1 MGSLRGHKQLV
12 RDAITEAAHA
22 LFADRG
28 FDNVTVTD
36 IAERAGV
43 GRTTFFRY
51 FGDKQEVL
59 FPADEDPA
67 AAIPVD
73 PPPRPIGDSLPAAL
87 VHTRSLALAY
97 LAMIT
102 ESPERYVLH
111 EELVERHPELQARSL
126 VKQRRLVASLAG
138 RLRADGAEPVTAGLA
153 AELGLACYYAGRE
166 LVGKDPHKLRD
177 AVAAAFDRVI
187 GSLRQAPAR

>member
-12 RDAITEAAHA
+12 RDAIIEAALA

-67 AAIPVD
+67 AAVLVD
-73 PPPRPIGDSLPAAL
+73 PPPRRIGESLPAAL
-87 VHTRSLALAY
+87 AHARTLVLAY
-97 LAMIT
+97 LAVIT

-126 VKQRRLVASLAG
+126 VKQRRYVASLAN
-138 RLRADGAEPVTAGLA
+138 RLTADGAEPVTAGLA
-153 AELGLACYYAGRE
+153 AEVGLACYYAGRE
-166 LVGKDPHKLRD
+166 LVGNDPHKLGE